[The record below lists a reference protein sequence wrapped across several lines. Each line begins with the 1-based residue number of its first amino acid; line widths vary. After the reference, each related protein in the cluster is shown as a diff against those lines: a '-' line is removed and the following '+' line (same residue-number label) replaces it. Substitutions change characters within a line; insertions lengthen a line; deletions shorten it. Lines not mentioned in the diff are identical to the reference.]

1 VRLVGGI
8 VFKLGESG
16 TVVVVVVVVVAVVVV
31 AVVAVVAVAVA
42 VGGVVVVGC
51 GSRRPRYGLTLSPS
65 HLKSSLSLFPTG

>member
-16 TVVVVVVVVVAVVVV
+16 TVVVVVVVAVVDV

-42 VGGVVVVGC
+42 VGVVVVVGC